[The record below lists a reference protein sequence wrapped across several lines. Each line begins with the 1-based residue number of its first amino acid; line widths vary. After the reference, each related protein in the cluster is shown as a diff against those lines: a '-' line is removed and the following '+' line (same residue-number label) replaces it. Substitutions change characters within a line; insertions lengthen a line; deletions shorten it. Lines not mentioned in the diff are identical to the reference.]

1 MYSTIN
7 NKKQMKAKYEC
18 INNTGLFCFNY
29 YRKGNKMGDI
39 LLYTLSLI
47 LIGIMF
53 YLSYRAIKKAESL
66 AEKITELIMAMVM
79 FIFLII
85 YYSDRY
91 DIPSKLNMTMNINA
105 QNWLSFIGNYVSAVI
120 SAIIGALVAV
130 WSAIYQIK
138 KNNEENN
145 RRDKENLKIQNMPIL
160 KYDINTE
167 IKGTGDLS
175 ELIVTNKEN
184 EVGNAYNLN
193 IILKNIGM
201 NSIKNIIIDFR
212 SLVINNSIYRLLG
225 KNAVNPIEK
234 GEIVELNK
242 YFSLKSSNNYYEMY
256 LDIYY
261 QDVLSNWYKQEI
273 QIHYTASRNFNNEGY
288 SGRLTY
294 EVQKEI
300 EISENEIEKNVI

>member
-1 MYSTIN
+1 M
-7 NKKQMKAKYEC
+7 
-18 INNTGLFCFNY
+18 L
-29 YRKGNKMGDI
+29 
-39 LLYTLSLI
+39 
-47 LIGIMF
+47 

-79 FIFLII
+79 FILLII

-91 DIPSKLNMTMNINA
+91 DIPSKLNLTMNIDA

-184 EVGNAYNLN
+184 EFGNVYNLN

-201 NSIKNIIIDFR
+201 NSIKNIIIDFQ
-212 SLVINNSIYRLLG
+212 SPIINNSIYRLLG

-234 GEIVELNK
+234 GELVELNK
-242 YFSLKSSNNYYEMY
+242 YFSLKPLDKYYEIY
-256 LDIYY
+256 LYIYY
-261 QDVLSNWYKQEI
+261 QDVLSNWYKQEV
-273 QIHYTASRNFNNEGY
+273 QIHYSACDTFNNDGY
-288 SGRLTY
+288 SGSLTF
-294 EVQKEI
+294 EVQKEF
-300 EISENEIEKNVI
+300 EINESEIEKNIL